1 MSKVDLVASKPLRY
15 GGRSLEAGD
24 PFDAS
29 PRDARI
35 LKAIRKAADA
45 PVEDVEAK
53 QAAEELETLRASYT
67 DATGDEPD
75 GRWGAARLS
84 EEIAKAKKPKG
95 YQRRDLRAED

>member
-15 GGRSLEAGD
+15 GGRSLEVGD
-24 PFDAS
+24 TFDAS

-45 PVEDVEAK
+45 PAEDIEAK
-53 QAAEELETLRASYT
+53 EAAEELDHLRAAYT
-67 DATGDEPD
+67 EATGEEPD
-75 GRWGAARLS
+75 GRWGAPRLN